1 MIINTGQRTDIPAFY
16 SEWFMN
22 RIREGFVYVRN
33 PYNPKRI
40 TKFLL
45 DPKVVDV
52 LGFCT
57 KNPRPMLKHLDELK
71 PFGQFWYVS
80 ITGFGK
86 DMEPHVPPKKQVI
99 EDFKTLSK
107 ALGSHAM
114 AWRYTPIIVNEKYT
128 AAYHIR
134 AFEKIASQLEGYTSL
149 VAYGFLDLYPKLQ
162 KLHPELKDADDE
174 TKIRIAKAFLEI
186 AEKHHMRLRLC
197 SKEKWL
203 SSYGIDVDGCMR
215 IEDYEHSIQAKLN
228 IKKKME
234 ARKSY
239 CACYLS
245 NDIGAYDS
253 CLHLCR
259 YCYANGSEEE
269 IRANYQQ
276 HDPYSPLLIGHV
288 EEGDVI
294 HDAVQ
299 ESYLDSRISLF

>member
-71 PFGQFWYVS
+71 LFGQFWYVS

-86 DMEPHVPPKKQVI
+86 DMEPHVPPKEQVI

-107 ALGSHAM
+107 TLGSHAM

-128 AAYHIR
+128 AEYHIR

-149 VAYGFLDLYPKLQ
+149 VAFGFLDLYPKLQ

-174 TKIRIAKAFLEI
+174 SKIRIAQTFLEI
-186 AEKHHMRLRLC
+186 AKTITC
-197 SKEKWL
+197 V
-203 SSYGIDVDGCMR
+203 Y
-215 IEDYEHSIQAKLN
+215 
-228 IKKKME
+228 
-234 ARKSY
+234 
-239 CACYLS
+239 
-245 NDIGAYDS
+245 AYV
-253 CLHLCR
+253 LKR
-259 YCYANGSEEE
+259 NGSL
-269 IRANYQQ
+269 
-276 HDPYSPLLIGHV
+276 PM
-288 EEGDVI
+288 
-294 HDAVQ
+294 
-299 ESYLDSRISLF
+299 ESTSMAACGSKITSIASKPS

>member
-1 MIINTGQRTDIPAFY
+1 MIINTGQRTDTPAFY

-86 DMEPHVPPKKQVI
+86 DMEPHVPPKEQVI

-128 AAYHIR
+128 AEYHIR
-134 AFEKIASQLEGYTSL
+134 AFEKIASHTPPWSPS
-149 VAYGFLDLYPKLQ
+149 GFWICIPNCKNST
-162 KLHPELKDADDE
+162 P
-174 TKIRIAKAFLEI
+174 
-186 AEKHHMRLRLC
+186 
-197 SKEKWL
+197 S
-203 SSYGIDVDGCMR
+203 
-215 IEDYEHSIQAKLN
+215 
-228 IKKKME
+228 
-234 ARKSY
+234 
-239 CACYLS
+239 
-245 NDIGAYDS
+245 
-253 CLHLCR
+253 
-259 YCYANGSEEE
+259 
-269 IRANYQQ
+269 
-276 HDPYSPLLIGHV
+276 
-288 EEGDVI
+288 
-294 HDAVQ
+294 
-299 ESYLDSRISLF
+299 